1 MVQQVVLNLSVI
13 IASLDATSP
22 SRGGLGI
29 RFIFRNDRLS
39 APKPASAARVRLCAS
54 RANRSEA
61 PTPENAMACQGLPY
75 WGAGAERLRGLAASS
90 PLSLQMHWPPYAS
103 FSIAASGVRYSLQH
117 SSYMREYS
125 LLGLWCIRLLRVW
138 ES

>member
-1 MVQQVVLNLSVI
+1 MTSAVLESLRSAGVLADLPESSQVSFFCPLMQQKIPCQYPAGDFCVVWF
-13 IASLDATSP
+13 SL
-22 SRGGLGI
+22 
-29 RFIFRNDRLS
+29 
-39 APKPASAARVRLCAS
+39 
-54 RANRSEA
+54 
-61 PTPENAMACQGLPY
+61 
-75 WGAGAERLRGLAASS
+75 
-90 PLSLQMHWPPYAS
+90 YAS

>member
-1 MVQQVVLNLSVI
+1 MQNFARSGRWEPQPVRWHPVGMTVGFDFQQLLTVQ
-13 IASLDATSP
+13 P
-22 SRGGLGI
+22 
-29 RFIFRNDRLS
+29 
-39 APKPASAARVRLCAS
+39 
-54 RANRSEA
+54 
-61 PTPENAMACQGLPY
+61 LP
-75 WGAGAERLRGLAASS
+75 
-90 PLSLQMHWPPYAS
+90 LQMHWPLYAS

>member
-1 MVQQVVLNLSVI
+1 MNENVNSSRVHQMQQ
-13 IASLDATSP
+13 
-22 SRGGLGI
+22 
-29 RFIFRNDRLS
+29 
-39 APKPASAARVRLCAS
+39 
-54 RANRSEA
+54 EA
-61 PTPENAMACQGLPY
+61 PPVSLNTEGAFANKNLCIDAM
-75 WGAGAERLRGLAASS
+75 
-90 PLSLQMHWPPYAS
+90 SLQRFCDFATISEQQGIGPLYAS

>member
-1 MVQQVVLNLSVI
+1 MPIWPVLTKIMSITRTPSGMVCTEGG
-13 IASLDATSP
+13 SLGFDFS
-22 SRGGLGI
+22 SCL
-29 RFIFRNDRLS
+29 RLS
-39 APKPASAARVRLCAS
+39 P
-54 RANRSEA
+54 
-61 PTPENAMACQGLPY
+61 LP
-75 WGAGAERLRGLAASS
+75 
-90 PLSLQMHWPPYAS
+90 LQMHWPLYAS

>member
-22 SRGGLGI
+22 TR
-29 RFIFRNDRLS
+29 
-39 APKPASAARVRLCAS
+39 
-54 RANRSEA
+54 
-61 PTPENAMACQGLPY
+61 
-75 WGAGAERLRGLAASS
+75 GAGAERLRGLAASS

>member
-1 MVQQVVLNLSVI
+1 MSYVVQQLLAVLNLSVI

-39 APKPASAARVRLCAS
+39 APKLASAARIRLCAS

-61 PTPENAMACQGLPY
+61 SDHENATACQGLPY
-75 WGAGAERLRGLAASS
+75 
-90 PLSLQMHWPPYAS
+90 
-103 FSIAASGVRYSLQH
+103 
-117 SSYMREYS
+117 
-125 LLGLWCIRLLRVW
+125 
-138 ES
+138 

>member
-1 MVQQVVLNLSVI
+1 MHDVDAGCRNPDRWHPVGMTVG
-13 IASLDATSP
+13 LDFSNC
-22 SRGGLGI
+22 L
-29 RFIFRNDRLS
+29 RL
-39 APKPASAARVRLCAS
+39 
-54 RANRSEA
+54 
-61 PTPENAMACQGLPY
+61 
-75 WGAGAERLRGLAASS
+75 S
-90 PLSLQMHWPPYAS
+90 PLSLQMHWPLYAS

>member
-1 MVQQVVLNLSVI
+1 MQNFARSGRWEPQPVRWHPVGMTVGFDFSSCL
-13 IASLDATSP
+13 
-22 SRGGLGI
+22 
-29 RFIFRNDRLS
+29 RLS
-39 APKPASAARVRLCAS
+39 P
-54 RANRSEA
+54 
-61 PTPENAMACQGLPY
+61 LP
-75 WGAGAERLRGLAASS
+75 
-90 PLSLQMHWPPYAS
+90 LQMHWPLYAS

>member
-1 MVQQVVLNLSVI
+1 MGQRPAGRKCKTLHEADAGSRNPDRWHCEAMTVGFLPIQP
-13 IASLDATSP
+13 ASLV
-22 SRGGLGI
+22 GH
-29 RFIFRNDRLS
+29 
-39 APKPASAARVRLCAS
+39 C
-54 RANRSEA
+54 
-61 PTPENAMACQGLPY
+61 
-75 WGAGAERLRGLAASS
+75 
-90 PLSLQMHWPPYAS
+90 PLYAS

>member
-1 MVQQVVLNLSVI
+1 M
-13 IASLDATSP
+13 
-22 SRGGLGI
+22 G
-29 RFIFRNDRLS
+29 
-39 APKPASAARVRLCAS
+39 VRLYLFAKAAPI
-54 RANRSEA
+54 RQQRRPPPVAETGRSCWGSGQQDTSALHEVDAGCRNPDRWHCEA
-61 PTPENAMACQGLPY
+61 MTVGFLLIQLLP
-75 WGAGAERLRGLAASS
+75 
-90 PLSLQMHWPPYAS
+90 LQMQWPLYAS

>member
-1 MVQQVVLNLSVI
+1 MNENNSSTGYHLLHHKMVSEGRHLQNTIKLDNWQRKNLCIDV
-13 IASLDATSP
+13 
-22 SRGGLGI
+22 
-29 RFIFRNDRLS
+29 
-39 APKPASAARVRLCAS
+39 
-54 RANRSEA
+54 
-61 PTPENAMACQGLPY
+61 M
-75 WGAGAERLRGLAASS
+75 
-90 PLSLQMHWPPYAS
+90 SLQRFCDFATISEQQGIGPLYAS